1 MVGKI
6 ASDREHDQILDLPGA
21 MDIISYLNPRLFKEV
36 AMKDGKE
43 LNLQDGFTKV
53 KILNLYRRFAYPL
66 HILHI
71 YLLSFMVIWQNN
83 FLEELK

>member
-1 MVGKI
+1 MLYWGVLI
-6 ASDREHDQILDLPGA
+6 TNQQAWN
-21 MDIISYLNPRLFKEV
+21 IISYLNPRLFKEV